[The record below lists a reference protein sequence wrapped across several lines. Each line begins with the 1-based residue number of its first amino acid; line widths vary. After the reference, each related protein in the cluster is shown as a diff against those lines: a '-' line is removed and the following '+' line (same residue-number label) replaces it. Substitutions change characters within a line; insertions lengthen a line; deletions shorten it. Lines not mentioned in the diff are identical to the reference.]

1 MTLPYCR
8 KHLPALLF
16 LFAALA
22 ATGLP
27 FAAQAQSSCSSDGV
41 PAPSSIT
48 ERFFSADCTDCW
60 AAKTDDADK
69 TAAVLDWIVPSPAGD
84 AAALSAAATRDA
96 IYRLQALQMGSPT
109 NSTSTHSTPVKR
121 LAPYTLRVAMG
132 QPVSGYMGTSIE
144 LKNLPPFAKR
154 PQEEWTSTLVLVEA
168 LPAGAEGNTA
178 PRFMVRNSQISTWNM
193 REQLLKAEQIPGKKT
208 AQHSSAVTT
217 RQFFDSR
224 PMGVPAG
231 TQHGRLQLLGW
242 VQDAQGRVVA
252 AAQSRCVQ

>member
-1 MTLPYCR
+1 M
-8 KHLPALLF
+8 
-16 LFAALA
+16 
-22 ATGLP
+22 GLP
-27 FAAQAQSSCSSDGV
+27 FAAHAQSSCSSDGV

-60 AAKTDDADK
+60 AAKTGEADKLDK

-84 AAALSAAATRDA
+84 GAALSAAATRDA
-96 IYRLQALQMGSPT
+96 TYRLQALNIDNPT
-109 NSTSTHSTPVKR
+109 TSTISRSTPVKR

-132 QPVSGYMGTSIE
+132 QPVSGYIGTSIE
-144 LKNLPPFAKR
+144 LKNLPAFAKR
-154 PQEEWTSTLVLVEA
+154 PQEEWTTTMLLIEA
-168 LPAGAEGNTA
+168 LPAGAEGNAA
-178 PRFMVRNSQISTWNM
+178 PRYLVRNSQISKWNM

-224 PMGVPAG
+224 PMGIPAG
-231 TQHGRLQLLGW
+231 VKPERLQMLGW